1 MASAIRAGDIR
12 QLKINS
18 REFDVKAGDAA
29 VGLVLNGF
37 ENDVSV
43 SGNGNLLITQRRTMA
58 KLDNLPLVLD
68 DTNQDLEFLSSIR
81 DAATPVPVNITLAT
95 GVTYGGT
102 LMIKGEVKKNTGDG
116 TCTLE
121 LDGQNLQQI

>member
-37 ENDVSV
+37 ENDVGI
-43 SGNGNLLITQRRTMA
+43 SGNGNLLSRNGAQR
-58 KLDNLPLVLD
+58 P
-68 DTNQDLEFLSSIR
+68 SS
-81 DAATPVPVNITLAT
+81 T
-95 GVTYGGT
+95 
-102 LMIKGEVKKNTGDG
+102 
-116 TCTLE
+116 TCR
-121 LDGQNLQQI
+121 